1 MPKPPDRPYSRYSRD
16 ALTLLGQMIRRARIE
31 RGLTVA
37 ELAARAGVSRGLI
50 QRVERG
56 DPGCTIGAVFET
68 AAIVGVRLF
77 DAGPGVLGQALGT
90 NAAMLALLPKSVRPS
105 AREAE
110 DDF

>member
-1 MPKPPDRPYSRYSRD
+1 MDE
-16 ALTLLGQMIRRARIE
+16 RRR
-31 RGLTVA
+31 
-37 ELAARAGVSRGLI
+37 
-50 QRVERG
+50 ERG